1 MDTVKL
7 IKSVDINP
15 PTMRVRY
22 TPENLHKI
30 ELSYIVE
37 SFEVQGKYI
46 AVWLIPYQVKFIQT
60 KQLTINYLKKEILK

>member
-1 MDTVKL
+1 MNITK
-7 IKSVDINP
+7 KQNINP

-37 SFEVQGKYI
+37 SCKVQGNYI